1 MCIRDSYNKVV
12 ELSFDISVMDARSIA
27 LILYSRSQLK
37 QDLEMS
43 KEYKVLK
50 SDYKETDW
58 AQTVDRFH
66 IQSEDIRKNLLE
78 FIEGV

>member
-1 MCIRDSYNKVV
+1 MDPRSVV
-12 ELSFDISVMDARSIA
+12 

-50 SDYKETDW
+50 SDFKETDW

>member
-1 MCIRDSYNKVV
+1 
-12 ELSFDISVMDARSIA
+12 
-27 LILYSRSQLK
+27 
-37 QDLEMS
+37 MS
-43 KEYKVLK
+43 NEYTVLK
-50 SDYKETDW
+50 RDYKETDW

>member
-1 MCIRDSYNKVV
+1 
-12 ELSFDISVMDARSIA
+12 MDPRSIA

-50 SDYKETDW
+50 SDFKETDW
-58 AQTVDRFH
+58 SQAVDRFH
-66 IQSEDIRKNLLE
+66 IQSEDIRKKLLE

>member
-1 MCIRDSYNKVV
+1 
-12 ELSFDISVMDARSIA
+12 MDPRSIA

-50 SDYKETDW
+50 SDFQETDW
-58 AQTVDRFH
+58 TQAVDRFH

>member
-1 MCIRDSYNKVV
+1 
-12 ELSFDISVMDARSIA
+12 MDARSIA

-37 QDLEMS
+37 QELEMS

>member
-1 MCIRDSYNKVV
+1 
-12 ELSFDISVMDARSIA
+12 MDARSIA
-27 LILYSRSQLK
+27 LILYSRLQLK

-50 SDYKETDW
+50 SDFKETDW
-58 AQTVDRFH
+58 TQAVDRFH

-78 FIEGV
+78 FIEGI

>member
-1 MCIRDSYNKVV
+1 MV
-12 ELSFDISVMDARSIA
+12 ELSFDISVMDPRSIA

-43 KEYKVLK
+43 KEYKLLK
-50 SDYKETDW
+50 SDFKETDW

-78 FIEGV
+78 FIESV

>member
-1 MCIRDSYNKVV
+1 
-12 ELSFDISVMDARSIA
+12 MDPRSIA

-50 SDYKETDW
+50 NDFKETDW
-58 AQTVDRFH
+58 TQAVDRFH

>member
-1 MCIRDSYNKVV
+1 
-12 ELSFDISVMDARSIA
+12 MDPRSIA

-50 SDYKETDW
+50 SDFKETDW
-58 AQTVDRFH
+58 SQAVDRFH
-66 IQSEDIRKNLLE
+66 IQSEDLRKKLLE
-78 FIEGV
+78 FIEGI

>member
-1 MCIRDSYNKVV
+1 
-12 ELSFDISVMDARSIA
+12 MDPRSIA

-50 SDYKETDW
+50 SDFKETDW
-58 AQTVDRFH
+58 TQAVDRFH

-78 FIEGV
+78 FIESV

>member
-1 MCIRDSYNKVV
+1 
-12 ELSFDISVMDARSIA
+12 MDPRSIA

-50 SDYKETDW
+50 SDFKETDW
-58 AQTVDRFH
+58 TQAVDRFH

>member
-1 MCIRDSYNKVV
+1 M
-12 ELSFDISVMDARSIA
+12 LSFDPRSIA

-43 KEYKVLK
+43 KEYKLLK
-50 SDYKETDW
+50 SDFKETDW

>member
-1 MCIRDSYNKVV
+1 
-12 ELSFDISVMDARSIA
+12 MDPRSIA

-50 SDYKETDW
+50 SDFKETDW
-58 AQTVDRFH
+58 TQAVDRFH
-66 IQSEDIRKNLLE
+66 IQSEDIRKKLLE